1 MLGNRKLVLD
11 TFCEVRDL
19 IDSMA
24 DDTFWDFTKH
34 TLIPGAIYLFGR
46 TQFTTHAEQIKQLAR
61 DGVILPVL
69 SNPAEGSD
77 TMRWQLEGLG
87 ALDLVREGKILVI
100 TGGFLPDEIPSLY
113 YENFMPKLLDY
124 QENRDAQQVYQDRWS
139 TDRPYKYLFLN
150 GRGRQH
156 RKYLLDNI
164 DKSCAIWS
172 NLDASAGPIKV
183 LDPKYEY
190 DNYQKNLDSVAD
202 HGFVKFQLFNNSWG
216 EIYLKPEPYLDTYF
230 SLVTE
235 TVFDYPYTFRTEK
248 IWKPICIGHPW
259 IVVGNIGYY
268 RDMRNIGYR
277 TFGHLIDESFD
288 TINDFNGRLNRI
300 IAVVEDLCRQ
310 DLASFITAA
319 QDVCKYNQ
327 QHLAELSIKV
337 RKEFPQRFI
346 EFINE
351 RSRI

>member
-11 TFCEVRDL
+11 TFCEVYDL
-19 IDSMA
+19 ISSMA
-24 DDTFWDFTKH
+24 DDSFWDFTKH
-34 TLIPGAIYLFGR
+34 TLIPDAVYLFGR

-77 TMRWQLEGLG
+77 TMRWQLVSLG
-87 ALDLVREGKILVI
+87 MLELVEQGKILVI
-100 TGGFLPDEIPSLY
+100 TGGFLPDSIPSLY

-124 QENRDAQQVYQDRWS
+124 KENIAAQQEYKHRWS

-156 RKYLLDNI
+156 RKYLLDTL
-164 DKSCAIWS
+164 DKSCAIWT
-172 NLDASAGPIKV
+172 NLDAAIGPVKL

-190 DNYQKNLDSVAD
+190 DEYKNNLNTVVDN
-202 HGFVKFQLFNNSWG
+202 GFVKYQLFNNRWG
-216 EIYLKPEPYLDTYF
+216 EIYLNPEPYLDTYF

-259 IVVGNIGYY
+259 IVAGNIGYY
-268 RDMRNIGYR
+268 RDIRNIGYR
-277 TFGHLIDESFD
+277 TFDHLIDESFD
-288 TINDFNGRLNRI
+288 TIDNFNDRLNRI
-300 IAVVEDLCRQ
+300 VAVVEDLCRQ
-310 DLASFITAA
+310 DLTSFITAA

-327 QHLAELSIKV
+327 QHLAELSVQV

-351 RSRI
+351 RSRV